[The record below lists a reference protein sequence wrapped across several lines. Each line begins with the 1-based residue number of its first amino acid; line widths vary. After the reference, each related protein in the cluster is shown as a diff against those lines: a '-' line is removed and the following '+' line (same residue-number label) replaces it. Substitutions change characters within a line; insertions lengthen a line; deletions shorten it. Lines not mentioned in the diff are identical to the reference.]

1 MGQREQLI
9 CSVDIGTA
17 KICVL
22 IARAKAD
29 RSLEI
34 LSSGYALSNGLKK
47 GIVVDLEEAAAS
59 IRRARE
65 EAEMRSGI
73 SIDWVTVGITG
84 SHIESFNCHGA
95 VQVEG
100 KNHEVAS
107 ADVEQVVRAAQSIP
121 MRPDRTIIH
130 VLTQEFILDNREIL
144 NPVGLTGSRL
154 DVNIHVVTCDS
165 AQLQNLVNAVN
176 RAEMRVQRVVLQQLA
191 SAESVLTPDEKELGA
206 AVVDI
211 GGGTTDIAVYVKN
224 ALRFSAFI
232 PVGGMNFTRDLAIG
246 LRTPLDEAEQ
256 IKRQSGSVLV
266 EGIGNDEVVH
276 APAVGGGAE
285 RTQPRAAACEY
296 LRARAM
302 ELFEMVKAKLE
313 EAGDRSR
320 LVAGAVLTGGGCA
333 LEGMVELGEQ
343 ILEMPV
349 RQGLPH
355 GIRALADELLHP
367 VYATSIGLVKYAAS
381 QTEEEGRRSSGR
393 ANTGRLISKLLSWI
407 GD

>member
-1 MGQREQLI
+1 MSQREQLI
-9 CSVDIGTA
+9 CGVDVGTA

-22 IARAKAD
+22 VARARAD
-29 RSLEI
+29 RSLQI
-34 LSSGYALSNGLKK
+34 VSSGYALSNGLKK
-47 GIVVDLEEAAAS
+47 GMVVDLDEAAAS
-59 IRRARE
+59 IRRARD
-65 EAEMRSGI
+65 EAEMRSDL

-84 SHIESFNCHGA
+84 NHIESFNCHGA
-95 VQVEG
+95 IQIEG
-100 KNHEVAS
+100 KNHEVTPS
-107 ADVEQVVRAAQSIP
+107 DVEQVIRAAQSIP

-130 VLTQEFILDNREIL
+130 ILTQEFILDNREIT
-144 NPVGLTGSRL
+144 NPIGLTGSRL
-154 DVNIHVVTCDS
+154 DVNIHVVTCDG

-191 SAESVLTPDEKELGA
+191 SAESVLTVDEKELGA

-211 GGGTTDIAVYVKN
+211 GGGTTDIAVFLKN

-266 EGIGNDEVVH
+266 EGIASDEMVH
-276 APAVGGGAE
+276 APAVGGGAD
-285 RTQPRAAACEY
+285 RTQPRTTACEY

-313 EAGDRSR
+313 EAGDRSQ
-320 LVAGAVLTGGGCA
+320 LIAGAVLTGGGCA

-349 RQGLPH
+349 RQGLPL
-355 GIRALADELLHP
+355 GIGAVADELLHP
-367 VYATSIGLVKYAAS
+367 VYATSIGLVKFAAL
-381 QTEEEGRRSSGR
+381 Q
-393 ANTGRLISKLLSWI
+393 ANNGTRGPRKTGSGRLIGKLLSWI